1 MQRQQIDVEFP
12 LSPPAAERFQQRKKR
27 EPISVA
33 SRHHQTSQ
41 APAENVTRALKLPE
55 NDSVARS
62 MARIESSGHVFQWDR
77 PYARDQPSK
86 GVGSASVIDVGLST
100 VDGDAAGET
109 GEKQKSGDVYLLT
122 AYHVVEES
130 DRIWATFSAV
140 SSTRFEATLVGA
152 NPEIDVALLR
162 VSDVPNEVRDKL
174 EHLKWGDSDRLK
186 SNQTVIAAGFPLG
199 KNMVKRTQGI
209 LSGME
214 EGNMQIDASVNP
226 GNSGGPLL
234 NADTGTLIGVV
245 KSGEMWAEGMNYATP
260 SAQIKVRLDRLLRG
274 WDRLPSFNIR
284 TSMATT
290 ALLESLGSPEEG
302 AYVRFVQKDTPL
314 YDQGS
319 LREGDVLV
327 ALKIN
332 GDWMRVGLD
341 SEVSAPW
348 WPAPVTL
355 TNVQRRLK
363 LGDEIRIR
371 YWSTDNKEMRD
382 QAITLTQ
389 PEALVVRE
397 YQPRYESPDYEVFGG
412 VVVMQLAL
420 NHVNEW
426 GKLRYL
432 RKKTKERTKH
442 MLLAT
447 HIIPSSSLSAAKT
460 LVPGDLIKFV
470 NGQRVKTLKEYR
482 EALKNTKDGFI
493 VWESEDGMRTAI
505 EKDVA
510 EKEYKEWLQERKEAH
525 QTHVPNVN
533 EDNGKNS
540 GDSEGEDREEEEEEK
555 KEAESVDEETD
566 Q

>member
-1 MQRQQIDVEFP
+1 MQKQVIAEVEFP
-12 LSPPAAERFQQRKKR
+12 LSPPAAERFQQKTTRKEPAHWR
-27 EPISVA
+27 ERRETQVHREVA
-33 SRHHQTSQ
+33 ADAAVVPTTS
-41 APAENVTRALKLPE
+41 KLAE

-62 MARIESSGHVFQWDR
+62 MARIDSSGHVFQWDR

-86 GVGSASVIDVGLST
+86 GVGSASVVDVGMPH
-100 VDGDAAGET
+100 AGEST
-109 GEKQKSGDVYLLT
+109 ATAGQKTRDGKGDVYLLT
-122 AYHVVEES
+122 AYHVVEDA
-130 DRIWATFSAV
+130 DRVWATFSAV
-140 SSTRFEATLVGA
+140 SSTRFEATIVGA

-162 VSDVPNEVRDKL
+162 VSNVPNDVRNRL
-174 EHLKWGDSDRLK
+174 EHLEWGDSDRLK
-186 SNQTVIAAGFPLG
+186 SNQTVIAAGFPLA

-234 NADTGTLIGVV
+234 NADTGKLIGVV

-274 WDRLPSFNIR
+274 WDRLPSFNIA
-284 TSMATT
+284 TSMATP
-290 ALLESLGSPEEG
+290 ALLKSLGSPQQG
-302 AYVRFVQKDTPL
+302 AYVQFVQKDTPM
-314 YDQGS
+314 YDQGG

-332 GDWMRVGLD
+332 GDWMSVGLD
-341 SEVSAPW
+341 SEVAVPW

-355 TNVQRRLK
+355 KNVQRRLK

-371 YWSTDNKEMRD
+371 YWSTENKEMRD
-382 QAITLTQ
+382 RSVTLSM
-389 PEALVVRE
+389 PEAFVVRE

-420 NHVNEW
+420 NHVREW

-432 RKKTKERTKH
+432 SKNPKERTKH

-447 HIIPSSSLSAAKT
+447 HIIPSSSLSATKT

-470 NGQRVKTLKEYR
+470 NGHRVKTLKEYR
-482 EALKNTKDGFI
+482 DALKNAKDGFI
-493 VWESEDGMRTAI
+493 VWESADGMRTAI
-505 EKDVA
+505 EHDVA
-510 EKEYKEWLQERKEAH
+510 EKEYSEWLEERKEAH
-525 QTHVPNVN
+525 KTHVVENNNTDDARDVTA
-533 EDNGKNS
+533 EK
-540 GDSEGEDREEEEEEK
+540 EE
-555 KEAESVDEETD
+555 AQQDE
-566 Q
+566 